1 MWIFFNDAMLSIVAH
16 PAKPNTLVVRAR
28 AKGDI
33 ERVFPGSKVTRT
45 PQRDYLYRTEVERWA
60 VAEAI
65 SDRAHENAATNFKDS
80 VAEND
85 RHDAYAE
92 VWRVMLRFQQA
103 RDSKPVRKAPA
114 TMTARKAPRSTTKET
129 A

>member
-65 SDRAHENAATNFKDS
+65 SDRAHDNTATNFKDS

-92 VWRVMLRFQQA
+92 VWRVMFRFQQA
-103 RDSKPVRKAPA
+103 RDSKPANRAPA
-114 TMTARKAPRSTTKET
+114 MTARKAPRSTTKET